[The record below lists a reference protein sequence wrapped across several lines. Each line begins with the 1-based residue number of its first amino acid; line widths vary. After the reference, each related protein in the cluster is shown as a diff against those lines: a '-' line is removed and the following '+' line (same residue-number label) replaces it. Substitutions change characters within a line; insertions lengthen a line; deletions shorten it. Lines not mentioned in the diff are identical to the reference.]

1 LEIEWTIIENDIYT
15 FFLKK
20 DNSISL
26 RFDQLRDSFEELEFI
41 AYSPMMSSFR
51 IFISN
56 TNKPSSSNSMT
67 IIPSWVGGYFAS
79 VSKNSAY
86 FCRNCTYNILIESD
100 SDVAEVFFTIKYEDS
115 VSKVNPQEPI
125 FSTLKPFKK
134 HCYSIEVNDK
144 NKNDD
149 IIVQTMLFSGSANLQ
164 INPWENPRN
173 LTTYK
178 FSKDISI
185 EDVTLIQPQDRN
197 NSTQVTG
204 SVYICLKSYDF
215 TSYLMKIYYASQT
228 EFLQKFNFLFT
239 GVTVNGYLP
248 KETVTRHRVTEFT
261 NDSDI
266 FFKMQVFSGFP
277 QLYGYICQDARK
289 CFFTKESLRLIRK
302 TYSF

>member
-1 LEIEWTIIENDIYT
+1 MEIEWTIIENDIYT